1 MISVRCKECNKELHS
16 HPTKTVCCG
25 CPNMVIVKDNVV
37 SAVDLSRVI
46 MLNSLKKEK
55 KKPLLSDSDLAFQ
68 ESRKNR
74 KIRKLDFEVR

>member
-25 CPNMVIVKDNVV
+25 CPNMTTLRGNVV
-37 SAVDLSRVI
+37 SAVDLSRVV
-46 MLNSLKKEK
+46 MLNSLRTEK
-55 KKPLLSDSDLAFQ
+55 KKPFLSDSDLAFQ

-74 KIRKLDFEVR
+74 KIRKLDFEVL